1 MSYLIDT
8 HVLSELRKRD
18 KCHPRVAQWF
28 SALSDDEIFLS
39 VLNIGE
45 IRKGIE
51 TIRRRDRK
59 AAAALEKWLK
69 QLVVNYADR
78 ILPVDQPV
86 AEEWGRLNVP
96 DPLPVVDAL
105 IAATAKVH
113 NLTFATRNVKDA
125 SRAGVAYVNPFEPDP
140 GRSQ

>member
-1 MSYLIDT
+1 MSYLVDT
-8 HVLSELRKRD
+8 NVLSELRKRD

-28 SALSDDEIFLS
+28 SALTDDEIFLS

-59 AAAALEKWLK
+59 GATALEKWLK
-69 QLVVNYADR
+69 QLLAHYADR

-86 AEEWGRLNVP
+86 AEEWGRMNVP
-96 DPLPVVDAL
+96 DPLPDEDL
-105 IAATAKVH
+105 
-113 NLTFATRNVKDA
+113 FTR
-125 SRAGVAYVNPFEPDP
+125 S
-140 GRSQ
+140 